1 MRARSSPLHRA
12 VPRTQVCVPWAWT
25 DAELWK
31 GSPSLCQEIW
41 TTWAQRRETVT
52 PPTIPALAPSGLPNA
67 LAKAKFFT
75 AGKRHS
81 SVQPRM
87 MLRHVALLQPTQGF
101 IFYYTLKWTVFFD
114 AFFFSSGKKLI
125 WVEKDLYDSH
135 IYDSCISDFNLCYAT
150 TSHTL
155 YFKLYSM
162 QPNQTPLTAPGS

>member
-12 VPRTQVCVPWAWT
+12 VPRTQVCVPWAGT

-31 GSPSLCQEIW
+31 GSPCLCQEGLDKLGIVERDSNPSHR
-41 TTWAQRRETVT
+41 TCTCSPGFAKCFKKSQ
-52 PPTIPALAPSGLPNA
+52 IPHTA
-67 LAKAKFFT
+67 

-87 MLRHVALLQPTQGF
+87 MLRHVALLQPTQAF

-125 WVEKDLYDSH
+125 WVEKYLYDFTYTTTVFQTLICVMQLPH
-135 IYDSCISDFNLCYAT
+135 THCAWNYIACNLIK
-150 TSHTL
+150 HH
-155 YFKLYSM
+155 
-162 QPNQTPLTAPGS
+162 